1 MGSAAG
7 TAPGRKSSDH
17 RLKHHDKM
25 SRMFRSPRQLPPLSI
40 LLRDIPATPTQV
52 AKHLGI
58 SRRTLQRYSA
68 AEQAPRAV
76 MLALFWETRWGI
88 SVANTQTQNDA
99 ARYYSWAMALE
110 RENRQLRAKIERL
123 QDMADFGSA
132 NRPLFR
138 A

>member
-1 MGSAAG
+1 
-7 TAPGRKSSDH
+7 
-17 RLKHHDKM
+17 
-25 SRMFRSPRQLPPLSI
+25 MFRSPRQLPPLSI

>member
-1 MGSAAG
+1 
-7 TAPGRKSSDH
+7 
-17 RLKHHDKM
+17 
-25 SRMFRSPRQLPPLSI
+25 MFRTPRQLPPLSI
-40 LLRDIPATPTQV
+40 MLRDIPATPAQV

-88 SVANTQTQNDA
+88 SEADTRAQNDA
-99 ARYYSWAMALE
+99 ARYYSWATAMQ
-110 RENRQLRAKIERL
+110 RENRSLRVKIDHL
-123 QDMADFGSA
+123 QKMADFGSA
-132 NRPLFR
+132 NAPLFK